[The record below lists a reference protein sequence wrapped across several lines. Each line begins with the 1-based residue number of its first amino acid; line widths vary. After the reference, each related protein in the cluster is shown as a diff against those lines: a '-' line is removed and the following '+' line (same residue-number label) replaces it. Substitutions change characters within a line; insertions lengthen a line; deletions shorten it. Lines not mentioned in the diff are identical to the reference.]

1 MTLLT
6 LPEAARRLKRDA
18 MELGLALSI
27 RRLWA
32 DSGCV
37 AEESLEV
44 LLRLERSQGPG
55 SAATEYGESERDGDH
70 APVRPDDVGAR
81 DGMARLL
88 LDRFLRRAW
97 VSPKLVDEA
106 SALRGF
112 ATSDQG
118 TARDLVEGLVA
129 CGWLIEGHV
138 GHSIAMGLDRS
149 HIGEI
154 EAFIGGTGSL
164 PTTLESWRRQS

>member
-1 MTLLT
+1 MALLT
-6 LPEAARRLKRDA
+6 LPEAARRLNRDA

-44 LLRLERSQGPG
+44 LMRLERSQGPSSVAIRFDDG
-55 SAATEYGESERDGDH
+55 ERDGDD
-70 APVRPDDVGAR
+70 ARVRPDDVGAR
-81 DGMARLL
+81 DGMARVL

-97 VSPKLVDEA
+97 VSPKLIDEA

-112 ATSDQG
+112 ATSDLG
-118 TARDLVEGLVA
+118 AARGLVEGLVA
-129 CGWLIEGHV
+129 SGWLIEGHL
-138 GHSIAMGLDRS
+138 GHTRAVGLDRS

-154 EAFIGGTGSL
+154 EAFIGGTGYL
-164 PTTLESWRRQS
+164 PATLESWSRPS